1 MSKITIT
8 RSICRICACLIAKT
22 PECCLTSLALSF
34 PSLCPSSDQSAG
46 RDWSSCL
53 LRLLKRRDWEN
64 SRAGLVQR
72 RLLQGYRG
80 SQGKLG
86 TEVPCVSR
94 KLRSTAWL
102 PRAWSRRGGDP
113 AESVQ
118 LQDDLCVLQR
128 EIRQVNEI
136 FRKKKIDMKIIS
148 ILFDHTCSELY
159 CRVQKEMF
167 WSVYIFFSDG
177 DNYLWSW

>member
-1 MSKITIT
+1 MSKITMI
-8 RSICRICACLIAKT
+8 RSVCRICACLIART
-22 PECCLTSLALSF
+22 PECGRSSLSLS
-34 PSLCPSSDQSAG
+34 CP
-46 RDWSSCL
+46 SSCL